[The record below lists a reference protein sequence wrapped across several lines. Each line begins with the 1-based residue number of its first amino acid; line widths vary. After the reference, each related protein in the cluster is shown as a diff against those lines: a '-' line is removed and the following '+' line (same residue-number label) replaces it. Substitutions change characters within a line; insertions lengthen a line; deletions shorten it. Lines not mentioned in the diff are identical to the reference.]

1 MSDKKEATKT
11 EPAATPATAKPWY
24 KSLTIQGLI
33 AAVVV
38 LVVLPRMGVEI
49 DPSMTKEINL
59 ALIGWVVVGLRSA
72 QGDGLSIK

>member
-1 MSDKKEATKT
+1 MSDDKKAET
-11 EPAATPATAKPWY
+11 AAAETAAKPWY

-38 LVVLPRMGVEI
+38 LIVLPRMGVEI
-49 DPSMTKEINL
+49 DPSMTNEINL
-59 ALIGWVVVGLRSA
+59 ALISWVVVGLRRA

>member
-1 MSDKKEATKT
+1 MSEGKKT
-11 EPAATPATAKPWY
+11 EAAAAETAAKPWY

-33 AAVVV
+33 AAVLV

-49 DPSMTKEINL
+49 DPSMTKEINI
-59 ALIGWVVVGLRSA
+59 ALISWVVVGLRSA

>member
-1 MSDKKEATKT
+1 MSKNKEADTQ
-11 EPAATPATAKPWY
+11 AAAAKPWY

-38 LVVLPRMGVEI
+38 LVVLPRVGVEI

-59 ALIGWVVVGLRSA
+59 ALISWVVVGLRAA